1 MFICKNSGVSRRN
14 KAWTFLICGV
24 FNMELNTHITVRKHW
39 KSDFCLIT
47 NLEESINLHFLC
59 TGRSCWDFSTSVKY
73 DTCFQH
79 LPLSCNYIKTAGVL
93 KRIWNE
99 YVIWLCNQF
108 HFWSYRTRGLVRHF
122 DSLWSFER
130 RCTARMLTSRRRE
143 KQFSS
148 AFLYSSIRLN
158 PLLSFWRQSRNDGV
172 NSVCSRGAAELCVTH
187 IIGQLLDPSR
197 ESPGVSLQAALG
209 VPIVGGP
216 AVIQAHI
223 LVSGL
228 LPALLHH
235 HVCHL
240 HVQALAAGVRW
251 GDRQGP

>member
-1 MFICKNSGVSRRN
+1 MFICKNSGASRRN

-47 NLEESINLHFLC
+47 SLEESINLHFLC

-93 KRIWNE
+93 KRICNE

-108 HFWSYRTRGLVRHF
+108 HFWSFRTRGLVRHF

-148 AFLYSSIRLN
+148 AFLYSILQSDSTPCSHFDVRAETMASIACAHAAPRSSARL
-158 PLLSFWRQSRNDGV
+158 
-172 NSVCSRGAAELCVTH
+172 T
-187 IIGQLLDPSR
+187 
-197 ESPGVSLQAALG
+197 
-209 VPIVGGP
+209 
-216 AVIQAHI
+216 
-223 LVSGL
+223 
-228 LPALLHH
+228 
-235 HVCHL
+235 
-240 HVQALAAGVRW
+240 
-251 GDRQGP
+251 